1 MWFDEYIYIYIYVQN
16 NIIFANCF
24 MNINE
29 VGKAFGVLIESSLLP
44 VKSDEIQVYATV
56 YYEER

>member
-1 MWFDEYIYIYIYVQN
+1 
-16 NIIFANCF
+16 